1 MVLPDRLLTR
11 LVLLMREPLF
21 LCGLATTPR
30 LPDRIHT
37 RPRFYDNAISCARHA
52 STCCVYVSP
61 VRVSSCSLKNVS
73 IILPRRHCEGTR
85 ACHADTCNIVVR
97 RRTISFAETS
107 VQNIPKMMI
116 KIFEPIVGVMY
127 PVIM

>member
-1 MVLPDRLLTR
+1 MALPGRLLTR

-52 STCCVYVSP
+52 STYCLYASP
-61 VRVSSCSLKNVS
+61 VRVHL
-73 IILPRRHCEGTR
+73 
-85 ACHADTCNIVVR
+85 
-97 RRTISFAETS
+97 RTA
-107 VQNIPKMMI
+107 
-116 KIFEPIVGVMY
+116 
-127 PVIM
+127 